1 MLRALITVIVTTI
14 SAVSLGQTSYELSL
28 DSQRQAGIPQGEIIQ
43 LRFEESEIY
52 RNTERDWWIYVPDQY
67 DGQTPAALMVFQD
80 GAAYLNETGSIR
92 VPVVFDNL
100 IHRGEMPVTIGVF
113 VNPGHF
119 IGDNPEGPARNRS
132 LEYDSTTDVYSRF
145 LLEEI
150 IPEVQ
155 KSYRITDNR
164 EGWAIAGLSSGGI
177 CAFTVAWQRPDKFS
191 KVVSHIGSFTNIRGG
206 HLYSDLVRQSSVKPI
221 RIFLQDGSND
231 LNLRPGN
238 WWIANQQL
246 ADSLD
251 FAGYDYMT
259 AWGDGGHDLEHG
271 GSIFPETMRW
281 LWRDY
286 DSRP

>member
-1 MLRALITVIVTTI
+1 MLRALITAIVTTV
-14 SAVSLGQTSYELSL
+14 SAVSLAQTSYELGP

-52 RNTERDWWIYVPDQY
+52 RNTERDWWIYVPEQY
-67 DGQTPAALMVFQD
+67 DGQTSAALMVFQD
-80 GAAYLNETGSIR
+80 GAMYVNETGPIR

-119 IGDNPEGPARNRS
+119 IGDNLEGPARNRS

-155 KSYRITDNR
+155 KNYRITNNP
-164 EGWAIAGLSSGGI
+164 EGWAIGGISSGGI

-206 HLYSDLVRQSSVKPI
+206 HLYSDLVRQSAVKPI
-221 RIFLQDGSND
+221 RVFLQDGSND
-231 LNLRPGN
+231 LNVRPGN

-259 AWGDGGHDLEHG
+259 AWGDGGHNFEHG
-271 GSIFPETMRW
+271 GAIFPDTMRW

-286 DSRP
+286 DSTR

>member
-1 MLRALITVIVTTI
+1 MLRALIAALVTTV
-14 SAVSLGQTSYELSL
+14 SAVSLAQTSYELGP
-28 DSQRQAGIPQGEIIQ
+28 DSQRQAGVPQGEIIQ

-80 GAAYLNETGSIR
+80 GAGYVNETGPIR

-100 IHRGEMPVTIGVF
+100 IHKGEMPVTIGVF

-119 IGDNPEGPARNRS
+119 IGDNIEGPARNRS
-132 LEYDSTTDVYSRF
+132 LEYDSMTDVYSRF

-155 KSYRITDNR
+155 KNYRITNNQ
-164 EGWAIAGLSSGGI
+164 EGWAIGGLSSGGI

-191 KVVSHIGSFTNIRGG
+191 KVVSHVGSFTNIRGG
-206 HLYSDLVRQSSVKPI
+206 HLYSDLVRQSALKPI
-221 RIFLQDGSND
+221 RVFLQDGSND

-238 WWIANQQL
+238 WWLANQQL

-259 AWGDGGHDLEHG
+259 AWGDGGHNFEHG
-271 GSIFPETMRW
+271 GAIFPDTMRW
-281 LWRDY
+281 LWRNY
-286 DSRP
+286 NSTR

>member
-1 MLRALITVIVTTI
+1 MLRALITAIVTTV
-14 SAVSLGQTSYELSL
+14 SAVSLAQTSYELGP

-52 RNTERDWWIYVPDQY
+52 RNTERDWWIYVPEQY

-80 GAAYLNETGSIR
+80 GAMYVNETGPIR

-119 IGDNPEGPARNRS
+119 IGDNLEGPARNRS

-155 KSYRITDNR
+155 KNYRITNNP
-164 EGWAIAGLSSGGI
+164 EGWAIGGISSGGI

-206 HLYSDLVRQSSVKPI
+206 HLYSDLVRQSAVKPI

-259 AWGDGGHDLEHG
+259 AWGDGGHNFEHG
-271 GSIFPETMRW
+271 GAIFPDTMRW
-281 LWRDY
+281 LGRDY
-286 DSRP
+286 DSTR

>member
-1 MLRALITVIVTTI
+1 MLRALITAIVTTV
-14 SAVSLGQTSYELSL
+14 SAVSLAQTSYELGP

-52 RNTERDWWIYVPDQY
+52 RNTERDWWIYVPEQY

-80 GAAYLNETGSIR
+80 GAGYVNETGPIR

-119 IGDNPEGPARNRS
+119 IGDNLEGPARNRN
-132 LEYDSTTDVYSRF
+132 LEYDSMTDVYSRF

-155 KSYRITDNR
+155 KNYRITNNP
-164 EGWAIAGLSSGGI
+164 EGWAIGGISSGGI

-206 HLYSDLVRQSSVKPI
+206 HLYSDLVRQSAVKPI

-259 AWGDGGHDLEHG
+259 AWGDGGHNFEHG
-271 GSIFPETMRW
+271 GAIFPDTMRW

-286 DSRP
+286 DSTR

>member
-1 MLRALITVIVTTI
+1 
-14 SAVSLGQTSYELSL
+14 
-28 DSQRQAGIPQGEIIQ
+28 
-43 LRFEESEIY
+43 
-52 RNTERDWWIYVPDQY
+52 
-67 DGQTPAALMVFQD
+67 
-80 GAAYLNETGSIR
+80 
-92 VPVVFDNL
+92 
-100 IHRGEMPVTIGVF
+100 MPVTIGVF

-119 IGDNPEGPARNRS
+119 IGDNLEGPARNRS

-177 CAFTVAWQRPDKFS
+177 CAFTVAWQRPEKFS

-259 AWGDGGHDLEHG
+259 TWGDGGHNLEHG
-271 GSIFPETMRW
+271 GAIFPDTMRW

>member
-1 MLRALITVIVTTI
+1 MLRALITAIVTTV
-14 SAVSLGQTSYELSL
+14 SAVSLAQTSYELGP

-52 RNTERDWWIYVPDQY
+52 RNTERDWWIYVPEQY
-67 DGQTPAALMVFQD
+67 DGQTSAALMVFQD
-80 GAAYLNETGSIR
+80 GAMYVNETGPIR

-119 IGDNPEGPARNRS
+119 IGDNLEGPARNRS

-155 KSYRITDNR
+155 KNYRITNNP
-164 EGWAIAGLSSGGI
+164 EGWAIGGISSGGI

-206 HLYSDLVRQSSVKPI
+206 HLYSDLVRQSAVKPI

-259 AWGDGGHDLEHG
+259 AWGDGGHNFEHG
-271 GSIFPETMRW
+271 GAIFPDTMRW

-286 DSRP
+286 DSTR

>member
-1 MLRALITVIVTTI
+1 MLRALITAIVTTI

-52 RNTERDWWIYVPDQY
+52 RNTDRDWWIYVPDQY

-80 GAAYLNETGSIR
+80 GAAYLNETGPIR

-119 IGDNPEGPARNRS
+119 IGDNLEGPARNRS

-155 KSYRITDNR
+155 KNYRITNNP
-164 EGWAIAGLSSGGI
+164 EGWAIGGISSGGI

-206 HLYSDLVRQSSVKPI
+206 HLYSDLVRQSAVKPI

-259 AWGDGGHDLEHG
+259 AWGDGGHNFEHG
-271 GSIFPETMRW
+271 GAIFPDTMRW

-286 DSRP
+286 DSTR